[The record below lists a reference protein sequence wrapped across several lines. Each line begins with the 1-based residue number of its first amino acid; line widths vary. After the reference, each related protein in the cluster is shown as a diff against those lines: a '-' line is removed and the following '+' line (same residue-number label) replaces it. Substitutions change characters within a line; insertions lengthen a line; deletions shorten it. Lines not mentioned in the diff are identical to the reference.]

1 MKKYDEVQ
9 KGPAMSDCRILAHER
24 QTHTKGKLADYNF
37 VILRDCCFFQGK
49 TEPLSKS
56 AAKHRRL
63 VTLCYNLSLLS
74 GALSSRG

>member
-37 VILRDCCFFQGK
+37 VILRDCFFSG
-49 TEPLSKS
+49 SNG
-56 AAKHRRL
+56 AAFEERREHRRL